1 MKPGYMVFQAGERL
15 HLGAEAEVWSGTWLG
30 RPAVRKQRRTRAWRH
45 PDLDHRLGHR
55 RMMSEARLMVR
66 MHRAG
71 IAVPALYDL
80 DPSAGIMVMEL
91 MPGRPLIDELRD
103 GALPASFKQTALS
116 STGAAIRNVHR
127 LAITHGDLSTNNVLI
142 NEDGHATLIDFGL
155 AAVDYEVERFGIDLH
170 VVDEILGASHPDID
184 GGIESLLAGYTAEEG
199 RQGPPMEQTGGAVPT
214 ASEVLQR
221 LENVR
226 TRVRYHG

>member
-1 MKPGYMVFQAGERL
+1 MKPPYMVFQAAERL
-15 HLGAEAEVWSGTWLG
+15 HLGAEAEVWSGTWFG

-45 PDLDHRLGHR
+45 PELDHRLGHR
-55 RMMSEARLMVR
+55 RMMSAARLMVR
-66 MHRAG
+66 MQRAG
-71 IAVPALYDL
+71 IAIPALYDL
-80 DPSAGIMVMEL
+80 DPDAGTMVMQR
-91 MPGRPLIDELRD
+91 MPGRPLIDVLRD
-103 GALPASFKQTALS
+103 NALPPSFKQSALT

-142 NEDGHATLIDFGL
+142 DEEGHATLIDFGL

-170 VVDEILGASHPDID
+170 VVDEILGASHPDIAD
-184 GGIESLLAGYTAEEG
+184 GIEFLLAGYTAEEE
-199 RQGPPMEQTGGAVPT
+199 RQGPPVEQTGGAVPT

>member
-1 MKPGYMVFQAGERL
+1 
-15 HLGAEAEVWSGTWLG
+15 
-30 RPAVRKQRRTRAWRH
+30 
-45 PDLDHRLGHR
+45 
-55 RMMSEARLMVR
+55 MMSEARLMVR
-66 MHRAG
+66 MQRAG
-71 IAVPALYDL
+71 IAIPALYDL
-80 DPSAGIMVMEL
+80 DPDAGTMVMQR
-91 MPGRPLIDELRD
+91 MPGRPLIDVLRD
-103 GALPASFKQTALS
+103 NALPPSFKQSALT

-142 NEDGHATLIDFGL
+142 DEEGHATLIDFGL

-170 VVDEILGASHPDID
+170 VVDEILGASHPDIAD
-184 GGIESLLAGYTAEEG
+184 GIEFLLAGYTAEEE
-199 RQGPPMEQTGGAVPT
+199 RQGPPVEQTGGAVPT

>member
-1 MKPGYMVFQAGERL
+1 MKPPYMVFQAAERL
-15 HLGAEAEVWSGTWLG
+15 HLGAEAEVWSGTWFG
-30 RPAVRKQRRTRAWRH
+30 RPAVRKQRRTRAWRY

-66 MHRAG
+66 MQRAG
-71 IAVPALYDL
+71 ISIPALYDL
-80 DPSAGIMVMEL
+80 DPDAGTMVMQR
-91 MPGRPLIDELRD
+91 MPGRPLIDVLRD
-103 GALPASFKQTALS
+103 NALPPSFKQSALT

-142 NEDGHATLIDFGL
+142 DEEGHATLIDFGL

-170 VVDEILGASHPDID
+170 VVDEILGASHPDIAD
-184 GGIESLLAGYTAEEG
+184 GIEFLLAGYTAEEE
-199 RQGPPMEQTGGAVPT
+199 RQGPPVEQTGGAVPT